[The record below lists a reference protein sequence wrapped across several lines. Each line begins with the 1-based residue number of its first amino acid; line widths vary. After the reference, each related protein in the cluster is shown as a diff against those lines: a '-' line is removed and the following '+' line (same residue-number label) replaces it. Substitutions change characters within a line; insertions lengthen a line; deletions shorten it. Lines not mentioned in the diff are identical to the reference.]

1 MHRLAIAGLIVLVAC
16 DPVRV
21 SRLRI
26 APVPVVRPDSQ
37 RTLDR
42 AGALALLDRV
52 VRARGLIRE
61 VQRGCVP
68 YYTSRAN
75 RRGPGTRSTFITVCV
90 TEASDTAL
98 TLQVSEGITFQWS
111 PQADTLRRV
120 LADSLSSFGL
130 LKVDHEPIPRA
141 EPTTVRPPN
150 GELSLTALGIR
161 RGHARFT
168 RRPHN
173 YGAPQV
179 NSNRVRRTRENSDAN
194 REARVVP

>member
-16 DPVRV
+16 DHVQV

-26 APVPVVRPDSQ
+26 APVPVVRPDSP

-52 VRARGLIRE
+52 VRARGLTRE
-61 VQRGCVP
+61 VKRGCAP
-68 YYTSRAN
+68 YYTHQTNPRAS
-75 RRGPGTRSTFITVCV
+75 GTRSNFITVCV

-98 TLQVSEGITFQWS
+98 ALQVSEGITFQWS

-141 EPTTVRPPN
+141 ASTTVRPPN
-150 GELSLTALGIR
+150 GEL
-161 RGHARFT
+161 
-168 RRPHN
+168 
-173 YGAPQV
+173 
-179 NSNRVRRTRENSDAN
+179 
-194 REARVVP
+194 